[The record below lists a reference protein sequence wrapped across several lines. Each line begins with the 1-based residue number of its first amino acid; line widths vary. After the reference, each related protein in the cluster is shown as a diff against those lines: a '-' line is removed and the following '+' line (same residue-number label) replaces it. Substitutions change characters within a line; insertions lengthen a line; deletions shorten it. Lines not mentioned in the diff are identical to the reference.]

1 MATLPEPSRTLA
13 ARLLSELE
21 YEEQLVG
28 YDMSSTSG
36 STRRVLYSLQEVC
49 DFMRMQGVDGPAL
62 RGGSGIIGY
71 LDFAELHKWI
81 GDVLG
86 DQDLA
91 AAVSDLTANDGSY
104 RDQLVAVRQLVSERL
119 DQCRAMHRPEV
130 EGIESDD
137 AEYEGAE

>member
-36 STRRVLYSLQEVC
+36 STRRVLYSMHEVC
-49 DFMRMQGVDGPAL
+49 DFMRMEGVDDPML
-62 RGGSGIIGY
+62 RGGGGIIGY
-71 LDFAELHKWI
+71 LDFAELCTWI

-91 AAVSDLTANDGSY
+91 TAVTELTANDESY
-104 RDQLVAVRQLVSERL
+104 RDQLVAVRRLVRERL
-119 DQCRAMHRPEV
+119 DQCEVMLRPV
-130 EGIESDD
+130 AEGVESDD
-137 AEYEGAE
+137 AAYAGAE